1 MLKNVEWVEND
12 IYSVVLRE
20 DLYTLVQMRK
30 NNILQFFDITN
41 SLDEWSGVDLGKLP
55 TLFFKFVALKG
66 IKRIFVRK
74 VPESEVA
81 RSSAPI
87 ETKFLSMDLSQ
98 APDFSAKLVEL
109 TEGFDIIGSKPLT
122 GRLNAKDDL
131 DTIYRY
137 ELAGS
142 EGNVDRVAKRLIRY
156 FETGVNWDDS
166 KAVIFKDVPQPPP
179 HYGKAT

>member
-1 MLKNVEWVEND
+1 MLGNVEWEENEV
-12 IYSVVLRE
+12 YSLALRAG
-20 DLYTLVQMRK
+20 LYTLVQMRK
-30 NNILQFFDITN
+30 NNILQFFDIKN
-41 SLDEWSGVDLGKLP
+41 SSDEWSGVDLGKFP

-66 IKRIFVRK
+66 IKRIFARK
-74 VPESEVA
+74 VPERDVA

-87 ETKFLSMDLSQ
+87 EKKFLSMDLSQ
-98 APDFSAKLVEL
+98 APDYSAKLVEL

-142 EGNVDRVAKRLIRY
+142 EGNVDRVANRLIRY

-166 KAVIFKDVPQPPP
+166 KAVLFKDVPQPPP
-179 HYGKAT
+179 YYGKST

>member
-1 MLKNVEWVEND
+1 MLKNVEWVENEV
-12 IYSVVLRE
+12 YSLVLRD

-30 NNILQFFDITN
+30 NYILQFFDIKN
-41 SLDEWSGVDLGKLP
+41 SSDEWDGVDLDKVP
-55 TLFFKFVALKG
+55 TLFFKIVALNG
-66 IKRIFVRK
+66 LKRIFARK
-74 VPESEVA
+74 VPESEVT

-87 ETKFLSMDLSQ
+87 EKKFLSMDLSQ
-98 APDFSAKLVEL
+98 APDYSAKLVEL
-109 TEGFDIIGSKPLT
+109 TEEFDIIGSKALT

-131 DTIYRY
+131 ETIYRY

-142 EGNVDRVAKRLIRY
+142 EGNAGRVAKRLIRY

-179 HYGKAT
+179 YYGKSA